1 MERKGL
7 NEGRSTFFFET
18 WEKEIGKETLAGT
31 GENMTIG
38 NKPQTQMFKPKTTEE
53 RTITYRGKR
62 CRNPSLEEVNEGL

>member
-1 MERKGL
+1 MASLSFKGVGREAGVQMERKGL

-38 NKPQTQMFKPKTTEE
+38 NKPQT
-53 RTITYRGKR
+53 
-62 CRNPSLEEVNEGL
+62 